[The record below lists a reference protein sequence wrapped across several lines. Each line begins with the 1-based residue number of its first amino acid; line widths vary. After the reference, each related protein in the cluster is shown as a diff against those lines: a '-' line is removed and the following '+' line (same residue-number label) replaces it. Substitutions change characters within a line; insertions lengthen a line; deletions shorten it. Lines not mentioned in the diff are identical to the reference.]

1 MKVSDYMSS
10 PVHAVNMRDSVA
22 TARNLM
28 IRHRVGRLVV
38 VDDEMNVV
46 GILSK
51 SDFSIKLYRTMPKW
65 KNRPLNNVP
74 VNVIMSPEPVT
85 VSPDIDI
92 PRVASLMLENDIGS
106 LPVVDDGGVIGII
119 TKTDIVRYYLENG
132 KDRKID
138 DLISEIPSVHKY
150 HSIFH
155 VIELLNELDAHR
167 VVVVDD
173 DRTPLGVITH
183 SDIAFT
189 SAFETGETRL
199 VDMGRKKHDGTQ
211 SRTMK
216 RFFLVAG
223 DIMSHPVISVT
234 PDSTLRETAKVIL
247 DRNIDG
253 VVVLDGKNVLGQISK
268 IDILKVVSEGS

>member
-10 PVHAVNMRDSVA
+10 PVHAVNMKDSVA

-38 VDDEMNVV
+38 VDDEMNAV

-74 VNVIMSPEPVT
+74 VSVIMSPEPVT

-106 LPVVDDGGVIGII
+106 LPVVDNGNVVGII
-119 TKTDIVRYYLENG
+119 TKTDIVRFYVENG

-138 DLISEIPSVHKY
+138 DLISEVPSVHKY

-155 VIELLNELDAHR
+155 VIELLNEFDAHR

-183 SDIAFT
+183 SDLAFT
-189 SAFETGETRL
+189 SAFETGETKL
-199 VDMGRKKHDGTQ
+199 VEMGRKRKDGTQ

-223 DIMSHPVISVT
+223 DIMSHPVISVH
-234 PDSTLRETAKVIL
+234 PGSTLKETARVIL

-253 VVVLDGKNVLGQISK
+253 VIVIEDREVLGQISK
-268 IDILKVVSEGS
+268 VDVLKVVAEVS